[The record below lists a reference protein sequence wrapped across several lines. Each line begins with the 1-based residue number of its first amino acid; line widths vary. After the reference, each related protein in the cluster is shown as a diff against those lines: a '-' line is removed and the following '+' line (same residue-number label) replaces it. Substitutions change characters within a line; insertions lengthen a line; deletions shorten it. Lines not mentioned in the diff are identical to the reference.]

1 VIGAI
6 DQFAETSESDGGPMA
21 LLITRDDLFTELS
34 GNSLPFTTFRIRL
47 GEEVDAGRVAAAMET
62 VFLDNSMK
70 AIDTLDEIKTGIAQ
84 NNAFNK
90 LFQGFMG
97 LGLVV
102 GVASLGVLSFRAVVE
117 RRHAI
122 GMMRAIGYKSRMI
135 QIQFLLESV
144 FVTVL
149 GSALGLGLGALISWN
164 IINEISN
171 SRTEITFDIPW
182 LTVMT
187 IVGIV
192 VAASLLATFIPA
204 RQAAQIHPSEALR
217 YE

>member
-1 VIGAI
+1 MCIR
-6 DQFAETSESDGGPMA
+6 DS
-21 LLITRDDLFTELS
+21 LITRDDIFNDIS
-34 GNSLPFTTFRIRL
+34 GASLPFTTFRIRL
-47 GEEVDAGRVAAAMET
+47 AEGVDSGRVAAAMET
-62 VFLDNSMK
+62 AFLDNSME
-70 AIDTLDEIKTGIAQ
+70 AIDTLDEIKLGISQ
-84 NNAFNK
+84 NNAFSR

-102 GVASLGVLSFRAVVE
+102 GAASLGVVSFRAVVE

-149 GSALGLGLGALISWN
+149 GSALGVGLGALISWN
-164 IINEISN
+164 IINDFGDSVDGIS
-171 SRTEITFDIPW
+171 FDIPW
-182 LTVMT
+182 LTVLM
-187 IVGIV
+187 IV
-192 VAASLLATFIPA
+192 VIALAASLVATYIPA
-204 RQAAQIHPSEALR
+204 RQAARITPSEALR